1 MNVLEREYIEGGLTE
16 SLTNKAL
23 NMNKQYTIKDGSIN
37 SNYIRVIAFEEWEWD
52 YEKDCAVLVNKV
64 YKLQIKIYG
73 FLLSKYHT
81 IKEWSFDINDEL
93 EDNLA
98 KNDAIELFN
107 NIINPYKYYGN
118 V

>member
-1 MNVLEREYIEGGLTE
+1 MPNILEDGLTE
-16 SLTNKAL
+16 SLTNKVL
-23 NMNKQYTIKDGSIN
+23 NMNKQYIIKDGNIN
-37 SNYIRVIAFEEWEWD
+37 SNYIRVIAFEEREWD

-64 YKLQIKIYG
+64 YRLQIKIYG

-98 KNDAIELFN
+98 KNNAIELFN

-118 V
+118 I

>member
-1 MNVLEREYIEGGLTE
+1 MPNILEGGLTE
-16 SLTNKAL
+16 SLTNKVL

-73 FLLSKYHT
+73 FLLSTLYIEMITLLTHIRST
-81 IKEWSFDINDEL
+81 KEAD
-93 EDNLA
+93 
-98 KNDAIELFN
+98 
-107 NIINPYKYYGN
+107 
-118 V
+118 